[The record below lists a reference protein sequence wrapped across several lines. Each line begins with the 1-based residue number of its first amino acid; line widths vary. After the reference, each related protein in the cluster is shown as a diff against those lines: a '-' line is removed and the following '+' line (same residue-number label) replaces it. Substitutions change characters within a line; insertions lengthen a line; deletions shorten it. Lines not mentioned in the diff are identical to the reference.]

1 MERGLIE
8 LAPLG
13 GSGLRLLIENGR
25 QVIPCGRMVDHGS
38 IT

>member
-8 LAPLG
+8 LAHLV
-13 GSGLRLLIENGR
+13 GSGLRLLIENSR
-25 QVIPCGRMVDHGS
+25 QVIPCGRVVDQGS